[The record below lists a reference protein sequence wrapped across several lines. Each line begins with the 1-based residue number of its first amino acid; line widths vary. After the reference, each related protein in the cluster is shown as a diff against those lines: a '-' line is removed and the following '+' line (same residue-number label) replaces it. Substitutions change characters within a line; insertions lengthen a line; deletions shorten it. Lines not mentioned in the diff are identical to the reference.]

1 MFKDRFS
8 KTPVTSK
15 LLITSQVLYR
25 IWEKLAILTHNSV
38 KLVAGKHIFTN
49 PKTKQPYNAGE
60 QFRQPKLAKFL
71 KRLSKY
77 GRDYLYKGTW
87 AEDMVEMVQSQEGYI
102 TMEDMTEYQVTSPEP
117 ASTLYQGYHLLTSGA
132 EWGGAE
138 LLEKMNLLEL
148 AGIGGSTDS
157 YLTNATKLFWLAS
170 VTRFSSFI
178 STFAHF
184 VPNGKHLLNEHLGI
198 HLANSD
204 RGRIE
209 PAEDLWDKIGSVKR
223 MKEINELMREMLT
236 SVEMDLEGQD
246 HGSSGVV
253 AVDRGGNVCTLVHGT
268 DSGLWGSGLFVQGVS
283 LPSPG
288 IALKSLL
295 KETGNKRRV
304 PSGLQPVIAFKE
316 EFRGLDVFGRRLRR
330 DVAVTKKH
338 NKRLSDKRRGLK
350 HRGYTKVELPQKL
363 VILKTHNRGRYHLNH
378 LPSAGA
384 EEHFEEVNEGVP
396 DHLGVKS
403 VTYEEQ
409 PSDEE
414 HSSSNSSVHG
424 EYFTPTKDREIT
436 KPHPTDPEGHS
447 NPIKAVPQRH
457 HHEKER
463 LIAPINS
470 LIKEYDE
477 EENELEENEDEEA
490 VEEEESL
497 KEAVREND
505 SREFPHLGI
514 PEPQE
519 TQVISEERGE
529 PSFHTGLIPVLA
541 MACTGP
547 SHALAITQ
555 YLTNILDSGMTPKAA
570 LESPIFLLPSPHS
583 FQQDIQVEK
592 FAFDENVLREVEE
605 FGQHLTE
612 VDSQTAQEVTGF
624 GAAVTFSSGGKM
636 LGCAHPTT
644 EGLAEGVAV
653 LES

>member
-1 MFKDRFS
+1 M
-8 KTPVTSK
+8 
-15 LLITSQVLYR
+15 
-25 IWEKLAILTHNSV
+25 
-38 KLVAGKHIFTN
+38 FTN
-49 PKTKQPYNAGE
+49 PKTKQLYSAGE

-77 GRDYLYKGTW
+77 GRDYFYKGTW

-117 ASTLYQGYHLLTSGA
+117 ASTQYQGYHVLTSGA
-132 EWGGAE
+132 GWGGAE
-138 LLEKMNLLEL
+138 ILEKMNLLEL

-157 YLTNATKLFWLAS
+157 YLSNVTKLFWLAS

-178 STFAHF
+178 SFFAHF
-184 VPNGKHLLNEHLGI
+184 VPNGKHLLKEHLDI
-198 HLANSD
+198 HLSNSH
-204 RGRIE
+204 RGLIE
-209 PAEDLWDKIGSVKR
+209 PAEDLWDKIGSIER

-236 SVEMDLEGQD
+236 SVEMDVEGQD

-253 AVDRGGNVCTLVHGT
+253 VVDRGGNVCSLVHGT
-268 DSGLWGSGLFVQGVS
+268 DSSLWGSGLFVQGVS

-288 IALKSLL
+288 IVLKSLL
-295 KETGNKRRV
+295 KEMGNKRRV
-304 PSGLQPVIAFKE
+304 PSGLQPVIVFEE
-316 EFRGLDVFGRRLRR
+316 EFRGLDEFGRRLRR

-338 NKRLSDKRRGLK
+338 NKRLTDKRRGLK
-350 HRGYTKVELPQKL
+350 HREYTRVELPQKL
-363 VILKTHNRGRYHLNH
+363 VILKTHNRVRSHLNH
-378 LPSAGA
+378 LSSARA
-384 EEHFEEVNEGVP
+384 EENFEEANEGVQ
-396 DHLGVKS
+396 DHIGVKS
-403 VTYEEQ
+403 VIYEEQ
-409 PSDEE
+409 PGDEE
-414 HSSSNSSVHG
+414 KPSSKSSVHG
-424 EYFTPTKDREIT
+424 EYLTPTKDREIT
-436 KPHPTDPEGHS
+436 KPHPTVPQGHS
-447 NPIKAVPQRH
+447 NPINAVPQTP

-463 LIAPINS
+463 LVASINS
-470 LIKEYDE
+470 LIKQDDD
-477 EENELEENEDEEA
+477 EENELEESEDEQA

-497 KEAVREND
+497 KEALRESN
-505 SREFPHLGI
+505 SREFPHGGI

-541 MACTGP
+541 VACTGP
-547 SHALAITQ
+547 SHALSIPQ
-555 YLTNILDSGMTPKAA
+555 YLTNILDSGMSPKAA
-570 LESPIFLLPSPHS
+570 LESPIFLVSSPHS

-605 FGQHLTE
+605 FGQQITE
-612 VDSQTAQEVTGF
+612 VDSQTAQEVAGF